1 MGLSKKAFYPTEEI
15 EQLLQDV
22 PKGQISSR
30 INDLLMKGIAL
41 ERQMKVEQDYFH
53 FNEMI
58 AQERPRLKSAKG
70 KVSTTMMMAAKAF
83 EAEDEVED
91 FF

>member
-15 EQLLQDV
+15 EHLLQDV

-30 INDLLMKGIAL
+30 INDLLMKGLTL
-41 ERQMKVEQDYFH
+41 ERQMKVEQDYAH

-58 AQERPRLKSAKG
+58 AQESPRHKSAKS
-70 KVSTTMMMAAKAF
+70 KISTTMMMAAKAF
-83 EAEDEVED
+83 EPEDEVED